1 MLRTMKQPVIPEIK
15 PRKKYDRNFKQQ
27 AVTLWLSSGK
37 SAPTV
42 AAELGLRDKQLYE
55 WKKTFVPAPGS
66 SAKHNPAPGPRRMS
80 SLRRRF
86 SRSTGPAGRRTAAP
100 VSNSS

>member
-1 MLRTMKQPVIPEIK
+1 MKQPVIPEIK

-55 WKKTFVPAPGS
+55 WKKTFVPAPGARLS
-66 SAKHNPAPGPRRMS
+66 EPQGFFMCERAPGLAKPCPGACNPG
-80 SLRRRF
+80 
-86 SRSTGPAGRRTAAP
+86 RSGPGRE
-100 VSNSS
+100 V